1 MKGYGFLSFAK
12 IIGKIFWKNIRKNL
26 IGKYSAVTRADK
38 YVMSATKIAQKLFNS
53 RKKIRGT

>member
-38 YVMSATKIAQKLFNS
+38 YVMSATKIAHKNCS
-53 RKKIRGT
+53 